1 MTRARDRLRGQS
13 LKREPPPQEGAL
25 LGRAVERP
33 QVDDE
38 RTERTKQTKQDF
50 QGFPGQMPMM
60 SPFGPTNLAGQE
72 LQPMLERQAQRPGHQ
87 VFTND
92 AYQAQAFRMSSES
105 PERYYA
111 DQGSPATRVFQSP
124 SQQNFSQERGTG
136 GFVQEAG
143 CRSWDSLVIGEQQY
157 VATVFASANL
167 TSVENIRESPD
178 GFILA
183 QVGGPNGPIHTFSK
197 QNWSVARVRGKFSN
211 QRETVP
217 RGSAHQGL
225 SLSARMGGQRVPGG

>member
-1 MTRARDRLRGQS
+1 
-13 LKREPPPQEGAL
+13 
-25 LGRAVERP
+25 
-33 QVDDE
+33 
-38 RTERTKQTKQDF
+38 
-50 QGFPGQMPMM
+50 
-60 SPFGPTNLAGQE
+60 
-72 LQPMLERQAQRPGHQ
+72 MLERQAQRPGHQ

-225 SLSARMGGQRVPGG
+225 SLSARMGGQRVPTMPMGMPGTRGPPLTAQGVDGAGQIGADRGRSGRV